1 MLGEGIGA
9 EQCDYESLCGQALRL
24 EQARGSKR
32 GWYFHGKLYNLT
44 TEEITYRSSQI
55 TVNLCLVP
63 PPLPPFIYTTTIWQ
77 QIYYFKFVLL
87 QSWAGLRQGQSL

>member
-63 PPLPPFIYTTTIWQ
+63 PPSPHLSTRQLFGNKFIILNL
-77 QIYYFKFVLL
+77 YYYRV
-87 QSWAGLRQGQSL
+87 GLG